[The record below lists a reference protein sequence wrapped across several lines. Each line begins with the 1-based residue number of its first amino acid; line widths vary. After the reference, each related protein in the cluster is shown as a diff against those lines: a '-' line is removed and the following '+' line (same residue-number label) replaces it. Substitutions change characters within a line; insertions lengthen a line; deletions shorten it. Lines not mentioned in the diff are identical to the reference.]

1 MNISKFFIS
10 SLIILVTVSGINAQ
24 DAGNLIPKN
33 AHHIGAIDLNKI
45 KSKQGFTE
53 LAKLPMLEFLSLNIG
68 KELFKDTTKEKS
80 TKYIDLGYYGINT
93 SGKAY
98 IYANSDSVV
107 FYGAMV
113 VAINNNEAFFK
124 FVRSFVGDTT
134 ENPIVKL
141 NNGMLARK
149 QNFRILW
156 NNQYAAFWTASVLPA
171 VSDSIRRSLDEKYGL
186 NETEAFPAFPPSNS
200 EETAVAEAGNEEEV
214 LEESAEEVSEA
225 ENTEEETVA
234 EEDSAEEVWEEEV
247 PAEEVTEEGLSEEEE
262 EEEEEEEDYI
272 DTYFMASQICDSI
285 LNVWIAEN
293 QMSFLS
299 DKGLNSVKNNIEF
312 KALVKNNPDAAFII
326 DYGQFVSMYMNPFK
340 MAGLI
345 TGYESMVAQFM
356 NIYSGV
362 KAYIT
367 LDFNKDDVSAKW
379 DFKYSES
386 LNEIYKE
393 IKKKKISP
401 RFLPYL
407 NKDMM
412 GYLALG
418 IDIGGISK
426 GVGNYIRKS
435 LPSIPQYGDMAVS
448 VMDLIDIVIDEE
460 RLYNIFSGDIVI
472 AVNDVKPIQIIHKGY
487 DFDDEYNKIE
497 TVDTTV
503 QERPE
508 ALIMI
513 GVGNNDD
520 VNKIFQILI
529 RSKLIKSMGNYYG
542 LEKESA
548 SFPVYFRVMNNI
560 IFISNN
566 QEYIENPTVYA
577 SKARL
582 NKKHTAMFKKNT
594 AVLYTNLDKIS
605 TYFVSKDLASFNN
618 SIVEASKTFSELT
631 YYGSIKKKGR
641 ISSNYV
647 LKLKETNDNSLTDL
661 FKFFNFIYI
670 EKGKQKEA
678 VIYE

>member
-1 MNISKFFIS
+1 MNISKFFIL
-10 SLIILVTVSGINAQ
+10 SLVILVTVSGIKAQ
-24 DAGNLIPKN
+24 DAGNLVPKN

-45 KSKQGFTE
+45 KSKQGFSE

-68 KELFKDTTKEKS
+68 KELFKDTTNEKS

-93 SGKAY
+93 SSKAY

-107 FYGAMV
+107 FFGAMV

-134 ENPIVKL
+134 ENSIVKL
-141 NNGMLARK
+141 NNSMLARK

-156 NNQYAAFWTASVLPA
+156 NNQYAAFWTASILPA

-200 EETAVAEAGNEEEV
+200 EETAVADADNEEEV
-214 LEESAEEVSEA
+214 LEETAEEVSEA
-225 ENTEEETVA
+225 ENTEEEIVT
-234 EEDSAEEVWEEEV
+234 EEDSEEEVSEEEV
-247 PAEEVTEEGLSEEEE
+247 PAEEVTEEELSEEV
-262 EEEEEEEDYI
+262 EEEDYI
-272 DTYFMASQICDSI
+272 DTYYMASQICDSI

-299 DKGLNSVKNNIEF
+299 DKGLNSVKNNMEF

-326 DYGQFVSMYMNPFK
+326 DYGQFVSMYMNSFNI
-340 MAGLI
+340 AGLI
-345 TGYESMVAQFM
+345 SGYGPMVSQFM
-356 NIYSGV
+356 NIYSGI

-412 GYLALG
+412 GYLAVG
-418 IDIGGISK
+418 MDIGGISK

-487 DFDDEYNKIE
+487 DFDEEYNKIE
-497 TVDTTV
+497 TADTTV

-566 QEYIENPTVYA
+566 QGYIENPTVYA

-582 NKKHTAMFKKNT
+582 DKKHTAMFKKNT

-647 LKLKETNDNSLTDL
+647 LKLKETNDNALTDL
-661 FKFFNFIYI
+661 FKFFNFIYM
-670 EKGKQKEA
+670 ENGKQKEA